1 MTKLLAVPATHI
13 DRAWRD
19 GAHAL
24 EASCATSGG
33 DITVD
38 QLKLLLSRGERVL
51 IRMDDDGKAVGWAVF
66 SFEQLPNKRV
76 LHVYQLYAPNGHFER
91 FLEATRQLAEAQGC
105 SAIRCSAKPAQA
117 RLYRMR
123 CGFKPVFETLEVEL

>member
-1 MTKLLAVPATHI
+1 MPKLLVVPASHI
-13 DRAWRD
+13 DRAWKD

-51 IRMDDDGKAVGWAVF
+51 MRMDEDGVAVGWAVF

-76 LHVYQLYAPNGHFER
+76 LHVYQLYAPHGHFER
-91 FLEATRQLAEAQGC
+91 FMAETRLLAEAQGC
-105 SAIRCSAKPAQA
+105 SAIRCCAKPAQA